1 MLSKQ
6 ELQARILQSIP
17 SRVLFCLFFA
27 QCQMACGKRH
37 ASCRGKA
44 LKMLLTVAAH
54 VQAMWCLALA
64 HTLVEDLQW
73 ALVWSL
79 AVEGLWRQQ
88 AVPLHGCARLP
99 RALV

>member
-1 MLSKQ
+1 MSKYLKQ
-6 ELQARILQSIP
+6 TGVLQCILGRQ
-17 SRVLFCLFFA
+17 LLCFFFA
-27 QCQMACGKRH
+27 KCQMACRKRH

-44 LKMLLTVAAH
+44 LKVLLTVAAH
-54 VQAMWCLALA
+54 VQAVWCFALA

-88 AVPLHGCARLP
+88 AVPWHGCARPP